1 MSERFNENL
10 VKICETSSLSVSL
23 GGIQVPVFTIT
34 DFNHTRNEEARKKV
48 LIITGRVHPGET
60 NGSWIVHG
68 IIQFLL
74 SKDKVAD

>member
-23 GGIQVPVFTIT
+23 GGIQVPIITIT
-34 DFNHTRNEEARKKV
+34 DFNHTKKEEARKKV
-48 LIITGRVHPGET
+48 LVITGRVHPGET

>member
-10 VKICETSSLSVSL
+10 VKICETSSLTVSL

-34 DFNHTRNEEARKKV
+34 DFNHTKNEEVRKKV
-48 LIITGRVHPGET
+48 LVITGRVHPGET

>member
-10 VKICETSSLSVSL
+10 VKICETSSLTVSL

-34 DFNHTRNEEARKKV
+34 DFNHTKNEEARKKV
-48 LIITGRVHPGET
+48 LVITGRVHPGET

-68 IIQFLL
+68 IIQFVL

>member
-23 GGIQVPVFTIT
+23 GGIQVPIFTVT
-34 DFNHTRNEEARKKV
+34 DFNHTKKEEARKKV
-48 LIITGRVHPGET
+48 LVITGRVHPGET

>member
-34 DFNHTRNEEARKKV
+34 DFNHTKNEEARKKV
-48 LIITGRVHPGET
+48 LVITGRVHPGET

>member
-10 VKICETSSLSVSL
+10 VKICETSSLTVSL
-23 GGIQVPVFTIT
+23 GVIQVPVFTIT
-34 DFNHTRNEEARKKV
+34 DFNHTKNEEARKKV
-48 LIITGRVHPGET
+48 LVITGRVHPGET

>member
-10 VKICETSSLSVSL
+10 VKICETSSLTVSL

-34 DFNHTRNEEARKKV
+34 DFNHTKNEEARKKV
-48 LIITGRVHPGET
+48 LVITGRVHPGET

-68 IIQFLL
+68 IIEFLL

>member
-10 VKICETSSLSVSL
+10 VKICETSSLTVSL

-34 DFNHTRNEEARKKV
+34 DFNHTKNEEARKKV
-48 LIITGRVHPGET
+48 LVITGRVHPGET